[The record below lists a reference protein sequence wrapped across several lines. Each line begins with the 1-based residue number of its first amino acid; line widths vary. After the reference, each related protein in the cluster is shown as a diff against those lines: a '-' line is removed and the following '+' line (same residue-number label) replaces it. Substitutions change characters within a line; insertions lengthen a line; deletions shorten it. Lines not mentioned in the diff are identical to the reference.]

1 MKIEKKPDGTFEFP
15 WNEKAIGKL
24 EDILAQPW
32 PTSEPFVENGEK
44 KRPLIKYEQLT
55 VNYWFDKNNVYNHPN
70 IDIIAYFFEVFCLF
84 YFEITILSN
93 SKCRISFLNS
103 QKAVT

>member
-1 MKIEKKPDGTFEFP
+1 MIGISNALFEKLKIEKKPDGTFEFP

-44 KRPLIKYEQLT
+44 KKT
-55 VNYWFDKNNVYNHPN
+55 ANKV
-70 IDIIAYFFEVFCLF
+70 
-84 YFEITILSN
+84 
-93 SKCRISFLNS
+93 
-103 QKAVT
+103 